1 LVNLTCD
8 RVCCIFLCLEADDFF
23 VRHGVSHEC
32 LHKRVA
38 VRLCQFLNREHTV
51 ATSYLNRDILWEAGL
66 RVVTA
71 KVSERVRELLYLS
84 V

>member
-1 LVNLTCD
+1 MED
-8 RVCCIFLCLEADDFF
+8 
-23 VRHGVSHEC
+23 
-32 LHKRVA
+32 
-38 VRLCQFLNREHTV
+38 TV
-51 ATSYLNRDILWEAGL
+51 AGKDSVTDLLREAGL